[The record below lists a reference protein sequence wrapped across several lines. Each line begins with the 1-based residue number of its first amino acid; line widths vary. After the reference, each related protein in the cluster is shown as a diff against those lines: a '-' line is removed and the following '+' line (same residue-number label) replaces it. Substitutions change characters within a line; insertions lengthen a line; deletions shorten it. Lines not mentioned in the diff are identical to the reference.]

1 MTNTEMIKAIETLNE
16 WTNLLNEAKE
26 QVTFYEDQIKNEMT
40 ARDVEEI
47 DLGSSIVRWTSILS
61 SRFDTKNFKEKY
73 SELYKQYTKEVPSRR
88 FTISC

>member
-1 MTNTEMIKAIETLNE
+1 MTNTEMIKTIETLQE
-16 WTNLLNEAKE
+16 WENLLNEAKE
-26 QVTFYEDQIKNEMT
+26 QVSFYEDQIKEEMT
-40 ARDVEEI
+40 TRNVEEI

>member
-26 QVTFYEDQIKNEMT
+26 QVTFYEYQIKNEMT

>member
-40 ARDVEEI
+40 TRNVEEI

>member
-26 QVTFYEDQIKNEMT
+26 QVSFYEDQIKEEMT
-40 ARDVEEI
+40 TRNVEEI

>member
-1 MTNTEMIKAIETLNE
+1 MTNTEMIKTIETLQE
-16 WTNLLNEAKE
+16 WENLLNEAKE
-26 QVTFYEDQIKNEMT
+26 QVSFYEDQIKAEMT
-40 ARDVEEI
+40 QRDVEEI

-73 SELYKQYTKEVPSRR
+73 SELYKQYTKEVPSRS

>member
-1 MTNTEMIKAIETLNE
+1 MTNTEMIKTIETLQE
-16 WTNLLNEAKE
+16 WENLLNEAKE
-26 QVTFYEDQIKNEMT
+26 PVSFYEDQIKEEMT
-40 ARDVEEI
+40 TRNVEEI